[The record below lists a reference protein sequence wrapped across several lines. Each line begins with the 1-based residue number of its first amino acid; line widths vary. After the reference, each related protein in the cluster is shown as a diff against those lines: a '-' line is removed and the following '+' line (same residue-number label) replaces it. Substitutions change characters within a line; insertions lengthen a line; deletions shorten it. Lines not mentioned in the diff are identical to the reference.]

1 MHMMIVKA
9 IADGSGPD
17 ITGRI
22 VPMPAGSYHLCR
34 EDDRSWFEQRSDV
47 FSFVTQR
54 DDSLAPTAL
63 KLDASGTG
71 LVGPDGDIELTA
83 FPYWPIQVSCAAGAT
98 TVANG
103 SLLGGVGDVLGK
115 VDYVVNTTGATA
127 TLTVQDGTTGT
138 TYTLHPTGG
147 ISTAGFGSIDLGYT
161 ALVGPWRVTCGAGLA
176 AVANLL

>member
-1 MHMMIVKA
+1 MTIRFLKPWNGYQPDQVVSGLTNEA
-9 IADGSGPD
+9 ALIAGGLASADLDGGND
-17 ITGRI
+17 GRTYE
-22 VPMPAGSYHLCR
+22 AK
-34 EDDRSWFEQRSDV
+34 FA
-47 FSFVTQR
+47 T
-54 DDSLAPTAL
+54 
-63 KLDASGTG
+63 DASGNTV

-161 ALVGPWRVTCGAGLA
+161 ALVGPWRVICGSGLT